1 MDFAVNQRAGGLY
14 VYRIYDDFWF
24 YSHDTDACVNAWIEM
39 RKYAQL
45 VGITF
50 NKKKTG
56 SVCIG
61 SELNP
66 GLPKGAVGWGFLVFD
81 SVKGRFVVDQ
91 AAVDIHIAELR
102 RQLASAKSVFG
113 YVNALNKVLI
123 SFQSPFIF

>member
-1 MDFAVNQRAGGLY
+1 MDFAVNQCAGGLY

-24 YSHDTDACVNAWIEM
+24 YSHDTAACVAAWKEM
-39 RKYAQL
+39 RKYAHL

-50 NKKKTG
+50 NMKKTG

-61 SELNP
+61 SELDLA
-66 GLPKGAVGWGFLVFD
+66 LPRGAVGWGFLVFD

-91 AAVDIHIAELR
+91 EAVDIHIAELR

-113 YVNALNKVLI
+113 YVNVLNKVWI
-123 SFQSPFIF
+123 SFQPPFIF